1 MSWLCFATGCRF
13 CSLSWQAR
21 SAGRNLITLF
31 LTVNNPR
38 EKFSRRP
45 PLTHAPKRC
54 PERPSTPSTTPLR
67 QRARPA
73 TRPRTERKTLK
84 RSTFA
89 NEANTCDGRC
99 DDEGGVLRRVRRR
112 SSTGSK
118 RRRKLFTSVS
128 AFCFRFGR
136 NAQTFD
142 RRSAVFGRH
151 STPPVA
157 SKGSLEG
164 VVSCAS
170 RAHFPHVRIT
180 DAGPRAKKNGRTWRP
195 SGVRKSDL
203 SGRRFPGL
211 RHRRP
216 DPAGR

>member
-45 PLTHAPKRC
+45 PSARAPKRC
-54 PERPSTPSTTPLR
+54 PERLAEAWTPPLR
-67 QRARPA
+67 QRNEPA
-73 TRPRTERKTLK
+73 SCPRTERKTLK

-89 NEANTCDGRC
+89 NRANAARC
-99 DDEGGVLRRVRRR
+99 LYGAAADVRRRVRRR

-118 RRRKLFTSVS
+118 QRRKLFTSVGT
-128 AFCFRFGR
+128 FFIRFGR

-142 RRSAVFGRH
+142 RRSDA
-151 STPPVA
+151 
-157 SKGSLEG
+157 EG
-164 VVSCAS
+164 CRLDVL
-170 RAHFPHVRIT
+170 
-180 DAGPRAKKNGRTWRP
+180 
-195 SGVRKSDL
+195 SGV
-203 SGRRFPGL
+203 GRPRSCC
-211 RHRRP
+211 P
-216 DPAGR
+216 DDPLKVPWHACSASTSLTCG